1 MRALARGCTL
11 DQCKRSTHLPSV
23 CADILIIHPALFHP
37 SPVIPLR
44 AHFQPRPLPFSK
56 STPLLGLSHHR
67 FVKYNDLLRGFPQS
81 TVYGCKGNKYVTT
94 THVINS
100 VIVKS
105 SKLTRA
111 RKVYRGVAGGVL
123 PESFWRPNKQGVKG
137 GIESAFMS
145 TTFSRE
151 VAMHYASVP
160 GKPALVFEMVMGM
173 IDRGAELGWIS
184 QVP

>member
-1 MRALARGCTL
+1 M
-11 DQCKRSTHLPSV
+11 D
-23 CADILIIHPALFHP
+23 
-37 SPVIPLR
+37 
-44 AHFQPRPLPFSK
+44 
-56 STPLLGLSHHR
+56 
-67 FVKYNDLLRGFPQS
+67 
-81 TVYGCKGNKYVTT
+81 GCKGNKYVTT